1 MPSQRVSSI
10 LFILLAAYILF
21 ESRKY
26 PLGKIDNPGP
36 GFLPLLLGLA
46 IGGMSILLL
55 IRGWKKKTEAG
66 SPAWPDRAG
75 WFRVILI
82 FSVTL
87 LFTLFFEITG
97 YIVNI
102 FVLFLVLL
110 RPVGK
115 QKWSWTICISVGATV
130 VSYLLFDRWLM
141 LPLPRGV
148 WFSY

>member
-1 MPSQRVSSI
+1 MTSRRVSSI
-10 LFILLAAYILF
+10 LFILLASYILF

-36 GFLPLLLGLA
+36 GFLPVLLGLA
-46 IGGMSILLL
+46 IGGMSIILL
-55 IRGWKKKTEAG
+55 IREWSKKAG
-66 SPAWPDRAG
+66 AESLTWPDRAG

-97 YIVNI
+97 YLVNI
-102 FVLFLVLL
+102 FILFLVML

-115 QKWSWTICISVGATV
+115 QKWGWTIGVSVGATL

-141 LPLPRGV
+141 LPLPRGI
-148 WFSY
+148 WLPD